1 MEIYNKEDVGEI
13 IVNIVDLYKVC
24 LMNKNTWNN
33 DKDKMMDLMEK
44 RNPLFFNKYYR
55 ICKTLVEYEDISPL
69 ITMLKN
75 FYKVQ
80 SNKIKF
86 KDANNEFNNSVNAE
100 YVDPILQS
108 EKLVNERQ
116 QKINTNK

>member
-24 LMNKNTWNN
+24 LMNKNTWND
-33 DKDKMMDLMEK
+33 DKEKMMDLMEQ

-69 ITMLKN
+69 ISMLKN

-80 SNKIKF
+80 SNKTKF
-86 KDANNEFNNSVNAE
+86 KDANNEFNNSINAE

-116 QKINTNK
+116 QKINTHK